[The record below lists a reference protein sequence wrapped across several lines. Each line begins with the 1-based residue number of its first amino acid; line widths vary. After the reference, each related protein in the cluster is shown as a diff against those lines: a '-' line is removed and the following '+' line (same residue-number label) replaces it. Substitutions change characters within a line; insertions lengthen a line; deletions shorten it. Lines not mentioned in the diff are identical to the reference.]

1 MTPRHHAATV
11 RSLLFEA
18 ARVLGA
24 GGRGRLEA
32 ELLLADVLA
41 TGRARLYAHP
51 EMPVAAAAARRFRA
65 LLARRAL
72 GWPVAYLT
80 GLREFWSLPLRV
92 STHTLIPRPE
102 TEEVVRAALK
112 LIPAGTAARVADLGT
127 GCGAIAVA
135 LAGERPAA
143 QVLATDI
150 CPRAL
155 RVAAANGR
163 RARRRNLRL
172 RRGDW
177 YAPLRGMRFDLI
189 VSNPPYIAPGDPHLK
204 RGDLRFE
211 PRRALVGRRDG
222 LQELRALVAGAPAHL
237 APGGALILEHGRGQ
251 GEQARGLF
259 RRRGYRRIRT
269 HRDLAGRERV
279 TQGTAPRD

>member
-1 MTPRHHAATV
+1 MTPRDHAATV
-11 RSLLFEA
+11 RSLLFAA

-24 GGRGRLEA
+24 DRRARLEA
-32 ELLLADVLA
+32 ELLLAGVLA
-41 TGRARLYAHP
+41 AGRARLYAHP

-65 LLARRAL
+65 LLDRRAL

-92 STHTLIPRPE
+92 NTHTLIPRPE

-112 LIPAGTAARVADLGT
+112 LIPAGTAARIADLGT

-135 LAGERPAA
+135 IASERPAA

-163 RARRRNLRL
+163 RARWRNLRL

-189 VSNPPYIAPGDPHLK
+189 VSNPPYVAPGDPHLK

-237 APGGALILEHGRGQ
+237 APGGALILEHGCGQ

-279 TQGTAPRD
+279 TQGSAPP